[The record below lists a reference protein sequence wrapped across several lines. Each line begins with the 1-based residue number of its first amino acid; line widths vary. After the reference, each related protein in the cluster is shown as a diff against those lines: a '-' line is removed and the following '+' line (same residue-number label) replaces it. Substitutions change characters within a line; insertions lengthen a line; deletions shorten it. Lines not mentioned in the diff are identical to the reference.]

1 MARFLVWSDLHHEVW
16 QSLPET
22 TIGDQVDAILLA
34 GDISTG
40 GRHVD
45 CALLIWDRYR
55 VPVILVRGNH
65 EFYRSEISELIAEGR
80 RRVSGMNAA
89 GADIR
94 VLDGE
99 ATEVAGVR
107 VIGATLWTDLDL
119 YPGEHRRIR
128 DKVERGM
135 KDFQMI
141 RSNPVRQFATADWL
155 EMHWRDRNAIFA
167 LLETPFDGETLVMTH
182 HAPVRE
188 LVHPARMIGSMD
200 RQLITAGFAS
210 DLWWQIRNRNVH
222 TWVSG
227 HSHDNADKIIEGK
240 YGPIRFVANA
250 RGYPKEGVAFNPD
263 LVIEVKPRPEPS
275 LEI

>member
-1 MARFLVWSDLHHEVW
+1 MARFLLWSDLHDEFW

-22 TIGDQVDAILLA
+22 TRSGAFDAILLA
-34 GDISTG
+34 GDISTR

-55 VPVILVRGNH
+55 VPVIMVRGNH
-65 EFYRSEISELIAEGR
+65 EFYRSEISELIAEEGR
-80 RRVSGMNAA
+80 RVAEMNAA

-94 VLDGE
+94 ILDGA

-128 DKVERGM
+128 DVLERGM

-141 RSNPVRQFATADWL
+141 RSNPVRQFAVADWL
-155 EMHWRDRNAIFA
+155 EMHWRDRDAIFA
-167 LLETPFDGETLVMTH
+167 LLDAPFDGETLVMTH

-188 LVHPARMIGSMD
+188 LVHPARMIGSIE

-210 DLWWQIRNRNVH
+210 DLWWEIRNRNVH
-222 TWVSG
+222 SWVSG
-227 HSHDNADKIIEGK
+227 HTHDNADKVLQGK
-240 YGPIRFVANA
+240 YGPVRFVANA
-250 RGYPKEGVAFNPD
+250 RGYPKEGVEFDPD
-263 LVIEVKPRPEPS
+263 LVIEVLPRPEPS
-275 LEI
+275 MDI